1 MEGLRRRPW
10 RRGSPAGA
18 TALEGGSAR
27 RMRAGALIACA
38 AAALMA
44 AAPAVCSAAVSVSPF
59 AGTPD
64 APPGTQISIL
74 GTPVSNIESV
84 TATGSISGTHL
95 GTVESY
101 LSSPG
106 ASFVPQLPF
115 TEGEE
120 VHVVVHLKEGAPLED
135 SFTIAHV
142 GPAEE
147 LLHNSGEKPEDQEHF
162 VTEPELRPPKVT
174 ITTADPSLEGDIF
187 TDPIPAPEIHPGEKK
202 LLEFEPVGPNG
213 LMILNPEGKLL
224 YWRQFKEEVGSVFEP
239 VKYEGKTALAWW
251 QGKVTEAA
259 YGLGEGVIANTAY
272 EPIAYVKAGNGEQAD
287 IHELYVTPEGQAY
300 IIAVEPVCMPE
311 CNEEH
316 VPVLDDE
323 IQEIDIR
330 TGLVMWSW
338 NALGHVPEG
347 YTEAV
352 VSGGVFDPYHMNS
365 IQALP
370 EHKLLISMRD
380 TSGVYE
386 IEQNTGKLLWEIS
399 PEHSTFTKR
408 KGVEFHFQHDARLF
422 GKHLE
427 TLSLFD
433 DEAGP
438 PFYGPSK
445 GLLLK
450 LSKKAVSLEHA
461 YENPQQ
467 TVTVAEGGMQVL
479 PHGEAL
485 LSFGA
490 TQYIAEFSKSGGK
503 KKNGKLL
510 FEAELPKGDGTYR
523 VTRIPWSATP
533 NTKPA
538 VVAKRESADEV
549 AVYVSWNGATEV
561 AKWEVLAGEEADSL
575 APITTASW
583 SNFETRIPVS
593 SADRVFEVRA
603 LNAEGKVLATS
614 EAVDES

>member
-1 MEGLRRRPW
+1 MLPG
-10 RRGSPAGA
+10 
-18 TALEGGSAR
+18 
-27 RMRAGALIACA
+27 I
-38 AAALMA
+38 
-44 AAPAVCSAAVSVSPF
+44 CSAAVTISPL

-64 APPGTQISIL
+64 ATPATQISIL
-74 GTPVSNIESV
+74 GTAASNVESV
-84 TATGSISGTHL
+84 TATGSISGVHL
-95 GTVESY
+95 GTIESY

-106 ASFVPQLPF
+106 ASFIPELPF

-120 VHVVVHLKEGAPLED
+120 VHVVVHLREGSPLED
-135 SFTIAHV
+135 SFTVAHL
-142 GPAEE
+142 GPGEE
-147 LLHNSGEKPEDQEHF
+147 LLHQTTEKPEDQEHF

-174 ITTADPSLEGDIF
+174 ITTADPSLEGDLF

-239 VKYEGKTALAWW
+239 VQYEGKTALAWW

-272 EPIAYVKAGNGEQAD
+272 EPIAYVKAGNGQQAD
-287 IHELYVTPEGQAY
+287 IHEFYVTPEGQAY
-300 IIAVEPVCMPE
+300 IVAVEPVCQPE

-316 VPVLDDE
+316 VPLLDDE
-323 IQEIDIR
+323 IQEIDIK

-338 NALGHVPEG
+338 NALGHVPVEN
-347 YTEAV
+347 TEAV
-352 VSGGVFDPYHMNS
+352 PSGGVFDPYHLNS
-365 IQALP
+365 VQAIS
-370 EHKLLISMRD
+370 EHRVVISMRD

-386 IEQNTGKLLWEIS
+386 VDQNTGKVLWEIS
-399 PEHSTFTKR
+399 PSHNTFKLKR
-408 KGVEFHFQHDARLF
+408 GVLFHFQHDARLY

-438 PFYGPSK
+438 PLYGPSK
-445 GLLLK
+445 GLILRIKGKTVK
-450 LSKKAVSLEHA
+450 LVHA
-461 YENPQQ
+461 YESPRR
-467 TVTVAEGGMQVL
+467 TLAVAEGGMQVL
-479 PHGEAL
+479 PGGEAL
-485 LSFGA
+485 VSFGA
-490 TQYIAEFSKSGGK
+490 TQYISEFSKNGER

-523 VTRIPWSATP
+523 AMRFPWSGTP
-533 NTKPA
+533 DTKPA
-538 VVAKRESADEV
+538 VVAKRESAEEV
-549 AVYVSWNGATEV
+549 AVYVSWNGATEI
-561 AKWEVLAGEEADSL
+561 AKWEVLAGEEPSSL
-575 APITTASW
+575 SPVTTSDW

-593 SADRVFEVRA
+593 STDRVFEVKA
-603 LNAEGKVLATS
+603 LDKEGKVLSTS